1 MRCGTMHARWFRLNK
16 EAYCRMTDSD
26 REARQMFA
34 LGSMG
39 HVAYHLWA
47 EQARREHR
55 FNLARLFD
63 ALSAARL
70 ARAGQAFRRLNW
82 VRSTAENVVSAFSGA
97 VIGDIDA
104 DRITG
109 VTPLARELLA
119 RAQRAVS
126 EGRDLRAGELG
137 DLFVCTTCGE
147 ICEGKLEGACR
158 RCGTVPEAH
167 RAFRAIEAMG
177 TLGPHAI
184 MAFLERTEEALRTLV
199 AGLDDDF
206 LARRLNDATP
216 SLKELIGHLADMDA
230 IFRQR
235 AWLLL
240 ETNQPTLSPAHP
252 PSLESA
258 AMYRDQPID
267 AVLDAYHTTRAQTL
281 SLLRGLTSAAWHRE
295 GYHEVYGVINLLHQA
310 NWLISHERAHL
321 VEMAQIRHDLIATDR
336 RYAETTVADIV
347 VTASNEGE

>member
-1 MRCGTMHARWFRLNK
+1 MHAGWFRLNK
-16 EAYCRMTDSD
+16 EASCRMTDSD

-199 AGLDDDF
+199 AGLDDDL

-252 PSLESA
+252 PTLESA
-258 AMYRDQPID
+258 AVYRDQPID
-267 AVLDAYHTTRAQTL
+267 AVLDAYHTTRTQTL
-281 SLLRGLTSAAWHRE
+281 NLLRGLTSAAWHRE

-336 RYAETTVADIV
+336 RYGETTVADIV